1 MDKLEIIKMEL
12 DDCLDLDC
20 DIQMILDEGYG
31 EVSSAIYSAHN
42 AMSKA
47 VDVDKEVYEKY
58 KELSSDPNLE
68 RSIKLV
74 ILQSLKDRLDA
85 HYAKMIDNRE
95 APIAKYD
102 DFGNLIYFKDPD
114 GYEFWKEYD
123 SKNRLIRFKDSKGY
137 DFQKEYDL
145 KPKKVVIKNP
155 K

>member
-1 MDKLEIIKMEL
+1 MK
-12 DDCLDLDC
+12 
-20 DIQMILDEGYG
+20 
-31 EVSSAIYSAHN
+31 
-42 AMSKA
+42 
-47 VDVDKEVYEKY
+47 KY
-58 KELSSDPNLE
+58 KELSSDSNLE
-68 RSIKLV
+68 KNIKLV

-85 HYAKMIDNRE
+85 HYAKLTGNRE

-102 DFGNLIYFKDPD
+102 NFGNLVYYKDLD

-137 DFQKEYDL
+137 DFQKESDL

>member
-12 DDCLDLDC
+12 DDCFDFDC
-20 DIQMILDEGYG
+20 VIQNILDKGYG

-58 KELSSDPNLE
+58 KELSSDSNLE
-68 RSIKLV
+68 KNIKLV

-85 HYAKMIDNRE
+85 HYAKLTGNRE

-102 DFGNLIYFKDPD
+102 NFGNLVYYKDPD